1 MCSLF
6 VRDFYM
12 AMKPAFL
19 PVKLSLDSLPN
30 GLFGLGV
37 LAFEHDVWNGH

>member
-6 VRDFYM
+6 VKGFYM

-19 PVKLSLDSLPN
+19 PVKLSLDSLPK
-30 GLFGLGV
+30 GYFGLGV